1 MAAPKELYR
10 IIDANFNRSK
20 EGLRVCE
27 DMARFVWDDKGL
39 SAAIKS
45 VRHDLNKAIEPLGLL
60 KVLSF
65 RDIQNDV
72 GRATS
77 KSEAKRAQLN
87 DIFWANSQRVKES
100 LRVLEE
106 VTKLLDIKSSQSI
119 KNLRYKIYAI
129 EQKAFKRR

>member
-10 IIDANFNRSK
+10 IIDANFNRTK

-27 DMARFVWDDKGL
+27 DVARFIWNDKTL
-39 SAAIKS
+39 SASLKTM
-45 VRHDLNKAIEPLGLL
+45 RHELNQIIEPLGLL

-65 RDIQNDV
+65 RDIQKDV
-72 GRATS
+72 GKATS
-77 KSEAKRAQLN
+77 LSESTRIQVN

-106 VTKLLDIKSSQSI
+106 VTKLLNIKSSQSL

-129 EQKAFKRR
+129 EQKAFKKR

>member
-1 MAAPKELYR
+1 MPVDQSLYR

-27 DMARFVWDDKGL
+27 DVARFMWDDPVL
-39 SAAIKS
+39 SKALKA

-65 RDIQNDV
+65 RDIEGDV
-72 GRATS
+72 GTQSS
-77 KSEAKRAQLN
+77 KSEQKRTDVEQ
-87 DIFWANSQRVKES
+87 IFWANSQRVKES

-106 VTKLLDIKSSQSI
+106 TAKLINVKSAQSI
-119 KNLRYKIYAI
+119 KILRYKVYAI
-129 EQKAFKRR
+129 EAKAFKKR

>member
-1 MAAPKELYR
+1 MAAVKELYR

-27 DMARFVWDDKGL
+27 DIARFVWDDRVITAAFKG
-39 SAAIKS
+39 I
-45 VRHDLNKAIEPLGLL
+45 RHDLHEAIEPLGLL

-65 RDIQNDV
+65 RDIQQDV
-72 GRATS
+72 GKATS
-77 KSEAKRAQLN
+77 SSELRRGKL
-87 DIFWANSQRVKES
+87 DDVFWANSQRVKES

-106 VTKLLDIKSSQSI
+106 ITKLSDPKSSLLI
-119 KNLRYKIYAI
+119 KDLRYKVYAI